1 MWVFSRS
8 SFLSLIAD
16 PVDPECLLVRARIR
30 TDIHHLWPK
39 AVVDVTPW
47 RDYKYRARIP
57 RAEVAE
63 ALSREVTSIT
73 YGNFKDAAGLADK
86 RRMPFYAW
94 IWMAACEM
102 QDALEPSG
110 RPYRKPVK

>member
-16 PVDPECLLVRARIR
+16 PVDPDCLLVRARVR

-39 AVVDVTPW
+39 AIVDVTPW

-57 RAEVAE
+57 RTEVVE
-63 ALSREVTSIT
+63 ALSREISSIR
-73 YGNFKDAAGLADK
+73 YSNFKDAVGAVD
-86 RRMPFYAW
+86 RRRAPFYAW
-94 IWMAACEM
+94 IWMAACDM
-102 QDALEPSG
+102 RGALEPSDT
-110 RPYRKPVK
+110 PYRKPVE

>member
-16 PVDPECLLVRARIR
+16 PVDPNCLLVRARVR

-73 YGNFKDAAGLADK
+73 YRNFKDAAGLADQ
-86 RRMPFYAW
+86 RRAPFYGW
-94 IWMAACEM
+94 VWCVMADM
-102 QDALEPSG
+102 QDALEP
-110 RPYRKPVK
+110 KPKPT

>member
-16 PVDPECLLVRARIR
+16 PVDPDCLLVRARVR

-39 AVVDVTPW
+39 AIVDVTPW
-47 RDYKYRARIP
+47 RDYKFRASIP

-63 ALSREVTSIT
+63 ALGREVTSIQ
-73 YGNFKDAAGLADK
+73 YDNFKASVRDK
-86 RRMPFYAW
+86 RRAPFYGW
-94 IWMAACEM
+94 VWSVMA
-102 QDALEPSG
+102 DAGDELD
-110 RPYRKPVK
+110 RPRHRPK